1 MCYLY
6 AYFNTTNKLLLVGC
20 SICTGTRERKKFIAS
35 LFTLTKGIIM
45 QKNFFLFFFFD
56 LNVYYMYELECQF
69 RVSLEIGG
77 KLIQLI
83 SIQNFM
89 F

>member
-56 LNVYYMYELECQF
+56 LNELECQF

-83 SIQNFM
+83 LIQNIM